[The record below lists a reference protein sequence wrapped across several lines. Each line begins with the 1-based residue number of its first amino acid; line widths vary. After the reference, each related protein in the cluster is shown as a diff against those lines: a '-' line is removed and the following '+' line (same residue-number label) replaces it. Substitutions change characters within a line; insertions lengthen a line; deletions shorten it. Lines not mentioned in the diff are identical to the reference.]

1 MELRHSRWTD
11 AVRSASRVTLVAGAV
26 LFASSARSADEHRP
40 VPVRYMEG
48 VVHGFLVLSTLDGK
62 PLADGDLFQ
71 VARGDRVTSR
81 LVFRFKD
88 GSVHEE
94 TAVFTQRRQFRLL
107 STHLVQKGPAFEHP
121 MEVTIDASKGQIT
134 VRYTDDGKE
143 KVVNERMK
151 VPPDVA
157 NGVILT
163 MLKNPPPNTQ
173 RIDLSWVAATPKPR
187 LVKLEITAAG
197 EDSFSIGNSSRKAM
211 HYVVKVDI
219 GGITGLLAE
228 LLGKNPPDSHIWIA
242 LGEAPAFVKSEG
254 PLALGGPPWRIELT
268 NPAWPEEAHP
278 TSKR

>member
-1 MELRHSRWTD
+1 L
-11 AVRSASRVTLVAGAV
+11 TLVAAAV
-26 LFASSARSADEHRP
+26 LSASSGWPADERRP
-40 VPVRYMEG
+40 VRVRHTEG
-48 VVHGFLVLSTLDGK
+48 VVHGFLVLSTLDGTT
-62 PLADGDLFQ
+62 LADGDLIQ

-81 LVFRFKD
+81 LIFKFKD

-94 TAVFTQRRQFRLL
+94 TAVFTQRGQFRLL
-107 STHLVQKGPAFEHP
+107 SAHLVQKGPAFEHP
-121 MEVTIDASKGQIT
+121 MEVAIDAAQGRVT
-134 VRYTDDGKE
+134 VHYTDDGKE
-143 KVVNERMK
+143 KVITERMK

-157 NGVILT
+157 NGVMLT
-163 MLKNPPPNTQ
+163 LLKNVPPNTQ

-228 LLGKNPPDSHIWIA
+228 LLGKQPPDSHIWIA
-242 LGEAPAFVKSEG
+242 LGEAPAFVKLEG

-268 NPAWPEEAHP
+268 NPVWPDEAHP
-278 TSKR
+278 AAKR